1 MSMVN
6 SALLIS
12 RDGDGGARGRRDD
25 ARQFALTEYHDKNG
39 QWIAA
44 SVANEEIRGTAVEV
58 TEDRA
63 TPLPAVVRETPGLP
77 PTSVGFR
84 SRVAKLLSPRVG
96 TVGQR

>member
-12 RDGDGGARGRRDD
+12 RDSNGGARGRRDD
-25 ARQFALTEYHDKNG
+25 ARQFALTEYHDKNA
-39 QWIAA
+39 QWIDA
-44 SVANEEIRGTAVEV
+44 SVANGEIRGTPVEV

-63 TPLPAVVRETPGLP
+63 TPLPVLVRETPSLP
-77 PTSVGFR
+77 PASAGFR